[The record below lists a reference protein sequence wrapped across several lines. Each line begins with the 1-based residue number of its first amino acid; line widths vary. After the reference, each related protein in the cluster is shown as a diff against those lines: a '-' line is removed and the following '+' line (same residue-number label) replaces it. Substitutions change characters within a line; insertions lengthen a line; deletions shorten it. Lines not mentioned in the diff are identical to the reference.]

1 VGESSPYLC
10 IVIRNKHLKHTTMKK
25 TMSKMKVVRLFRKA
39 GRCFLRSFVEIS
51 KHTNHSIYCSRFYNP
66 YVM

>member
-1 VGESSPYLC
+1 
-10 IVIRNKHLKHTTMKK
+10 MKK
-25 TMSKMKVVRLFRKA
+25 TMSKMKVVRLFRKV
-39 GRCFLRSFVEIS
+39 GRCFVRSFSEIS